1 MPVKL
6 STTVRK
12 IDLVPNPTNAALLR
26 EFSHYMQ
33 SNGSSES
40 HQNSNLKV
48 LTAFAASL
56 GSNVTFLDIKE
67 SDLIISFLDS
77 KLKSTNDD
85 PERKSVITWNDYLS
99 RIKYFFR
106 WLCNNKGRDML
117 TWQSEWITPHFVNIK
132 EKTLCQLLFVVIDIP
147 ACIF

>member
-12 IDLVPNPTNAALLR
+12 IDLVPNHRNAALLR
-26 EFSHYMQ
+26 EFSHYMV

-40 HQNSNLKV
+40 HQNNNLKV
-48 LTAFAASL
+48 LRAFAAYL

-67 SDLIISFLDS
+67 SDPIIRFLDD

-85 PERKSVITWNDYLS
+85 PERKSIITWNDYLS
-99 RIKYFFR
+99 RIKYFLDGF
-106 WLCNNKGRDML
+106 
-117 TWQSEWITPHFVNIK
+117 TITK
-132 EKTLCQLLFVVIDIP
+132 EKTH
-147 ACIF
+147 